1 VKTNKALTEIAKAIK
16 EMGGKIS
23 FTKEDQKRVP
33 GSYRDARGN
42 TFGGRKSDEG
52 RNSDWEVEETDP
64 TADRKERNADE
75 AAVEEDKKDFSGP
88 LQKKLDSDIAFQGCQ
103 RHNTYVS
110 RNGGQ
115 FWKKYIA
122 DLNLKPLCDTHWS
135 SSSRID
141 AIK

>member
-33 GSYRDARGN
+33 GNYRDARGN

-52 RNSDWEVEETDP
+52 RNSDREVEETDP

-75 AAVEEDKKDFSGP
+75 AAVNVKTRRTSAGLHKRSWTATLHSKDANGTTHMCRAM
-88 LQKKLDSDIAFQGCQ
+88 LD
-103 RHNTYVS
+103 H
-110 RNGGQ
+110 NGGQ
-115 FWKKYIA
+115 F
-122 DLNLKPLCDTHWS
+122 
-135 SSSRID
+135 
-141 AIK
+141 